1 MSTTSPTPR
10 QPLTPAVLDALL
22 RDTTPYLS
30 CDDCFE
36 QMDTYVEAV
45 LDDPGHADP
54 GMAAHLRGCPACA
67 EEAEALADL
76 VLEGR
81 G

>member
-1 MSTTSPTPR
+1 MSTTSPTPH
-10 QPLTPAVLDALL
+10 QPLTAAVLDALL

-36 QMDTYVEAV
+36 QMDRYVEAI
-45 LDDPGHADP
+45 LDDPAHDDP
-54 GMAAHLRGCPACA
+54 AMAAYLRGCPACA
-67 EEAEALADL
+67 EEVEALADL
-76 VLEGR
+76 VEEGR